1 MYVSKVFLS
10 CLLSEITGK
19 LCYKTILHLKCS
31 ISYAHDLM
39 TRTGFLLPLSKKSP
53 LWKIRLI
60 SKMSFLIAAR
70 SELEPKYRFERCQE
84 VKGICKPFCDD
95 IEYDYGYCIKWRNQC
110 CI

>member
-1 MYVSKVFLS
+1 
-10 CLLSEITGK
+10 
-19 LCYKTILHLKCS
+19 
-31 ISYAHDLM
+31 
-39 TRTGFLLPLSKKSP
+39 
-53 LWKIRLI
+53 
-60 SKMSFLIAAR
+60 MSFLIAAR

>member
-1 MYVSKVFLS
+1 MYYSTVFFLTHTYAIFNVQNVS
-10 CLLSEITGK
+10 
-19 LCYKTILHLKCS
+19 
-31 ISYAHDLM
+31 
-39 TRTGFLLPLSKKSP
+39 
-53 LWKIRLI
+53 
-60 SKMSFLIAAR
+60 R